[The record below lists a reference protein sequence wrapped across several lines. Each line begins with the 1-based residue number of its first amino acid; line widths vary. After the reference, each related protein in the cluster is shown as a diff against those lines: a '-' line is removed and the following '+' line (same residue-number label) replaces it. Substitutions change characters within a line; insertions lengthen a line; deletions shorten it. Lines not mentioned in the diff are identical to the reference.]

1 MCQCIE
7 TIHIGRGIIYN
18 LDYHTNRMNR
28 TRAVF
33 WPEQP
38 ALELSKYLYP
48 VSSEGVMKCRVIY
61 GREIEEITYT
71 SYQIRPVHSL
81 QIVYSDDIDYTYKST
96 DRSVINE
103 LFARRQEQDDI
114 LIVKNGLLTDT
125 SIGNIA
131 LFDGNEWYTPKQP
144 LLKGTRRAS
153 LLAMNLIKEKEIT
166 VERLFEY
173 SQICLFNA
181 MIDFGKIK
189 IDVNQDLIR
198 I

>member
-1 MCQCIE
+1 MCQFIE
-7 TIHIGRGIIYN
+7 TIHIERGIIYN

-96 DRSVINE
+96 DRSAINE
-103 LFARRQEQDDI
+103 LYMHKREQDEI
-114 LIVKNGLLTDT
+114 LITRNGLLTDT
-125 SIGNIA
+125 SIANIA
-131 LFDGNEWYTPKQP
+131 LFNGKEWHTPKHP
-144 LLKGTRRAS
+144 LLKGVQRA
-153 LLAMNLIKEKEIT
+153 ALIDKHLIREKEIT
-166 VERLFEY
+166 VDQLFNY

-189 IDVNQDLIR
+189 IDVNRELIR

>member
-1 MCQCIE
+1 
-7 TIHIGRGIIYN
+7 
-18 LDYHTNRMNR
+18 
-28 TRAVF
+28 
-33 WPEQP
+33 
-38 ALELSKYLYP
+38 
-48 VSSEGVMKCRVIY
+48 MKCRVIY

-153 LLAMNLIKEKEIT
+153 LLAMNLIKEK
-166 VERLFEY
+166 
-173 SQICLFNA
+173 
-181 MIDFGKIK
+181 K
-189 IDVNQDLIR
+189 
-198 I
+198 

>member
-1 MCQCIE
+1 MCQFIE
-7 TIHIGRGIIYN
+7 TIRIERGVVYN
-18 LDYHTNRMNR
+18 LDYHTERMNQ

-33 WPEQP
+33 WPDEP
-38 ALELSKYLYP
+38 PLNLSESLKP
-48 VSSEGVMKCRVIY
+48 IMNVEMIKCRVVY
-61 GREIEEITYT
+61 SRWIEEILYT
-71 SYQIRPVHSL
+71 PYQIRPVHSL
-81 QIVYSDDIDYTYKST
+81 QIVHSDNIDYTYKST